1 MVASPALRAA
11 ARRRCPGDQD
21 DAALL
26 VQARSQDDGLQDAEG
41 LHRLGELADVADLS
55 AQVPGMIPDR
65 IQSDF
70 LDSSACRGH
79 GASSRDS
86 LPSGE
91 GTSYVPLGR
100 GRAGAEA
107 LSPEG
112 RKRAQRAAQRLD
124 RRSRSGGFRR

>member
-1 MVASPALRAA
+1 
-11 ARRRCPGDQD
+11 
-21 DAALL
+21 
-26 VQARSQDDGLQDAEG
+26 
-41 LHRLGELADVADLS
+41 
-55 AQVPGMIPDR
+55 MIPDR

-79 GASSRDS
+79 GASSRDW

-100 GRAGAEA
+100 GPAGAEA

-112 RKRAQRAAQRLD
+112 RKLAQRAAQRLD
-124 RRSRSGGFRR
+124 RRSWSGGFRRKVSVGRSVAKPIGIRSLTDPNYMQPHTRLGTEDEPIR